1 MQSNDFAK
9 SSIAAAVLIIAFIV
23 FWEYYWRN
31 KGYTITYNDDKVIW
45 ATTRRKIYNPGTT
58 VFIGDSR
65 VKFDIDLPTW
75 KALTGEDAVQLAMVG
90 TSPRPVLHNLANDER
105 FKGKVIMGSTEPA
118 LFSLDTAQRE
128 ISARDGI
135 EYYNKET
142 PAQKLN
148 ASLDFGLESKFVF
161 LEEGKFG
168 LNALL
173 NTIPIPNRQGVF
185 IRTGPPKQFSR
196 SDFSRQS
203 SETPELLKDTS
214 LQNAVINYWAVSAS
228 RNKSKPIKGDTLE
241 AFFKQLKNS
250 MDKIRARGGK
260 ITLIRPPSSGA
271 VLMRENSLYPR
282 NQYWDRLIRY
292 TECPGFYFTDYPE
305 IAHMICPEQ
314 SHLTPTDAI
323 IFTRALVNYLKD
335 IGWTF
340 PSSAESAN
348 KHINQ

>member
-9 SSIAAAVLIIAFIV
+9 SSIAAAVLITAFIV

-45 ATTRRKIYNPGTT
+45 ATTRKQIYDPGTT

-90 TSPRPVLHNLANDER
+90 TSPRPVLHNLANDPH
-105 FKGKVIMGSTEPA
+105 FKGKVIMGASEPA
-118 LFSLDTAQRE
+118 LYSFDTTQRE

-148 ASLDFGLESKFVF
+148 ASLDFALESKLVF

-173 NTIPIPNRQGVF
+173 NTLPIPNRPGAF
-185 IRTGPPKQFSR
+185 IRTGPPRQFSS

-203 SETPELLKDTS
+203 SETPQLLKDTS
-214 LQNAVINYWAVSAS
+214 LQHATIKYWTLSAS
-228 RNKSKPIKGDTLE
+228 RVKTKPISGDTLI
-241 AFFKQLKNS
+241 AFFEQFKNS
-250 MDKIRARGGK
+250 MDKI
-260 ITLIRPPSSGA
+260 
-271 VLMRENSLYPR
+271 
-282 NQYWDRLIRY
+282 
-292 TECPGFYFTDYPE
+292 
-305 IAHMICPEQ
+305 
-314 SHLTPTDAI
+314 
-323 IFTRALVNYLKD
+323 
-335 IGWTF
+335 
-340 PSSAESAN
+340 
-348 KHINQ
+348 